1 MNKAIKI
8 LVLAGVI
15 ASFSSCLSYYIN
27 WEMWSQEHKY
37 DKCSPDSTKMIGI
50 WTSNDGATIELKED
64 GTCSVRKVKDYNY
77 DWDLHRDT
85 IAILN
90 YDGYWCIAPEVQSDG
105 KGVTVRNDTVY
116 IDPSASKWDTIG
128 YQLCLDSSPIVLS
141 QNGRHMK
148 NATVNAKVFCIHN
161 IKKVPFGSIIPYS
174 LYHFIGDPDDF
185 DLYEFHQNKEE

>member
-1 MNKAIKI
+1 
-8 LVLAGVI
+8 
-15 ASFSSCLSYYIN
+15 
-27 WEMWSQEHKY
+27 
-37 DKCSPDSTKMIGI
+37 MIGV
-50 WTSNDGATIELKED
+50 WRSDDGAIIELKSENR
-64 GTCSVRKVKDYNY
+64 CSVRNLKQYNY

-90 YDGYWCIAPEVQSDG
+90 FEGYWSIKPDVQSDG

-148 NATVNAKVFCIHN
+148 NATVNANVFSIHN
-161 IKKVPFGSIIPYS
+161 KKISGEITPIS
-174 LYHFIGDPDDF
+174 LYHFIGDPDNF
-185 DLYEFHQNKEE
+185 DLYEFYQDKGE